1 MHCFFFGNS
10 MTRHMKKTFFAL
22 LVLMGLMVTNTFAA
36 DDDCMIYFRLN
47 VDGKALTS
55 EQCDRVGGSAI
66 CHNDEGYEAGWWQIE
81 RYPANTADGP
91 QFVLRIPK
99 ESEWG
104 EDNTQY
110 EGRQLLF
117 RVYAWGA
124 AITVSE
130 EGDAPFEGEFEIGG
144 EAITLNGA
152 VQRVIY
158 QAGREWGSPDNPLQ
172 MDFVSLKS
180 VSVPTTY
187 TMAPGEK
194 KRLSELLTFN
204 PANASRPAYSAIY
217 WNYGD
222 SFFDYF
228 DIEHDDL
235 TQKDD
240 ITLTAKAVTP
250 AEGITAD
257 WNYYVGREPYE
268 GKTTFF
274 VGIPVTGVRITD
286 ALPEFM
292 WVGESM
298 ALDRT
303 MYAISPADAT
313 NQQVAWSAGDT
324 KILELTEAM
333 THAGYTLSAR
343 TAGATSLTVTTADGG
358 LTDSRQVEVREHV
371 SGLALTESNITV
383 NRGATVVLDDYL
395 VFTPAS
401 AYERQVRWSSE
412 DESIAIV
419 EYLDG
424 RWTMTA
430 QSPGQTRLVATST
443 YDRQLQAV
451 LEVHITSSVEGITVA
466 NPSQVKYIGEAFDLS
481 YTITPA
487 DATDKTVT
495 WTSSDENVVS
505 IVRDVTGGIT
515 AEAKGVGKATLT
527 ATTTDGRK
535 TATITAEVRAH
546 VASLTLTEQ
555 SLSVIKGQVI
565 DLSKYVKIA
574 PADAYDKSVTW
585 ASRDASVV
593 SVSGSTAT
601 AVGVGTAT
609 LTVTSNDNRQATST
623 LTVTVTS
630 SVEGITVANP
640 SQVKY
645 IGEAFDLSYTITP
658 ADASDKTVTWT
669 SSDESVVSVTRMDA
683 GYAAIAK
690 GVGKATLTVTT
701 ADGRKTATIA
711 AEVRSHVTSLTLTE
725 QSVKMNRGQAL
736 DLTKYVAID
745 PDDAYDKG
753 VTWTSDNAAV
763 LSVSGTT
770 ATAVGIG
777 TATLTATSNDNR
789 QLRASMTV
797 TVESSATGFFA
808 SYPVQEVWVGESV
821 KLDTYFEPKDATS
834 AIKSWTSSDE
844 AVVSVSSGNGFSA
857 TAKKSGKATL
867 TATTDNGLTATIA
880 VTVKSHVE
888 SIVLTTATATLKK
901 GTTAD
906 LSTYIKEILPADAY
920 DKSVTWASRDAGV
933 VSVSG
938 STATAVGV
946 GTATLTVTSNDN
958 RQAAATL
965 TVTVTSSV
973 EGITV
978 ANPSQVKYIGEA
990 FDLSYTITPAD
1001 ASDKSVTW
1009 TSSDENVVSIVR
1021 EATGGITA
1029 TAKGVGKATLT
1040 VTTAD
1045 GKKTA
1050 TISAEVRAHVEG
1062 ITLSQQAITLQRGST
1077 QDLSQY
1083 VTIQPANAFNKEV
1096 TWKSGDES
1104 IVTVS
1109 GYTAVAKALGTTT
1122 LTVTSD
1128 DSPHISGTL
1137 IVTVEAAAAGIYA
1150 VKPVQTI
1157 AVGENAD
1164 LSVFFEPKDA
1174 TSAIKSWTSSDTNVM
1189 VISGNGTTVD
1199 FSATAKA
1206 AGKAVLTA
1214 TTDNGQ
1220 TTAIEITVCNTLQEI
1235 SLTVGEATLEKGE
1248 TLDLRSLILTEPADA
1263 LYDLTIEYLPK
1274 EGSEYHFT
1282 IDKDGKVTAL
1292 ESTCGDSYEVEI
1304 RVTDGFGNTAS
1315 AVINIGVTFSPTAI
1329 SLEASKQ
1336 SIPLGGE
1343 INLGYTIL
1351 PEGADLPYDE
1361 EWSSSNK
1368 KVVSVTLTDEGWKA
1382 TTEGV
1387 GQATLTLTL
1396 GDLQATID
1404 VEVFSVVEY
1413 ILLNTQS
1420 EAIKQGET
1428 ICLDDFIIGFEP
1440 EDAADKRVIWKAEDE
1455 KIVSITRKEGKYYA
1469 TGLAEGSTSLMVQ
1482 SIANPDAAS
1491 YMGLSVLTA
1500 IESIKALYPE
1510 QYVYTDTYV
1519 DLSVEIL
1526 PTEAANRYVDWTCN
1540 VPEAVTFYSDT
1551 YTGNYM
1557 PQFNQYG
1564 DFTLTGTPDEGEHTC
1579 TITVH
1584 VVKHVE
1590 DIALTLTDSL
1600 TIDAGSSLSLDELI
1614 VFTPEDAYNKEVIW
1628 TSNDESVASVTCTDG
1643 HWTVNGAGSGIA
1655 MLNVVSADNPKA
1667 MSRIE
1672 VTVIQRVTGITVEEP
1687 VQEVYTGSYVNTAY
1701 TIQPADA
1708 DIRSITYAVSDEN
1721 VLGLEEGK
1729 DGYAI
1734 VALKPGKATV
1744 TLTTDD
1750 GGHTATI
1757 EVTVRQTIN
1766 EIQLTTDSLMLDL
1779 HATIDLNDYI
1789 AAILPE
1795 DAYSKEIYWQADADA
1810 AKFLSIADDG
1820 HTATTL
1826 AETREPIQLCA
1837 HAVHGDAFTWVAAE
1851 IYCKPKS
1858 LVVDHPEQVVSVY
1871 DILDLGYKV
1880 LPDGAR
1886 YDARDIVWITS
1897 DPKVVYLGHD
1907 VYMTHRT
1914 EEINARAM
1922 KMGHATLTVS
1932 LPGEGLSATI
1942 SVTVTAPEPEAIM
1955 SDGLDIMKGET
1966 GRAIFRAYPEG
1977 AYIDPAKLEVSLQDA
1992 DDRWTPC
1999 RWTTGV
2005 DEDGKTYIDVDAL
2018 AWGEYTLE
2026 ATYPG
2031 TRGTSVNLNFGQ
2043 GIELEKGW
2051 NWVSL
2056 GNALATIDGLA
2067 RISEAFG
2074 DKLNDARTQYDLLY
2088 NDPEMGVFGTLT
2100 RFDAGSYKIEVTDD
2114 HYLENHCLMYNLNDS
2129 LSIPLN
2135 EEWNW
2140 MWYPYDQDYTLA
2152 ELTTSGA
2159 FKYANS
2165 GDRIVAKNEG
2175 FAEYDGSK
2183 WNGTLTT
2190 LEESAGYMYYVHAS
2204 NGYTIRWPAPIK
2216 LGQKNPDAKAPSRR
2230 TAMGDESVWQYDH
2243 RRFADNMTI
2252 IATLSGITFPD
2263 DCTIG
2268 AFIDGECRG
2277 EGRYV
2282 DGRFF
2287 ITVHGK
2293 AGEQVSFIVHDDAT
2307 DTYYTVPGL
2316 LGFDFLAGSLQH
2328 PVGMKVGDK
2337 TTDITVISSADVDGV
2352 LYDLAGRRVVSPA
2365 PGYYIRNGKMILVK

>member
-1 MHCFFFGNS
+1 MLKYILFLQRKIVHALFLFGNS

-124 AITVSE
+124 ATTVSE

-158 QAGREWGSPDNPLQ
+158 QAGREWGSPGNPLQ

-194 KRLSELLTFN
+194 KRLSELLTLN

-358 LTDSRQVEVREHV
+358 FTDSRQVEVREHV

-430 QSPGQTRLVATST
+430 QSPGQTRLVATSA

-495 WTSSDENVVS
+495 WTSSDE
-505 IVRDVTGGIT
+505 
-515 AEAKGVGKATLT
+515 
-527 ATTTDGRK
+527 
-535 TATITAEVRAH
+535 
-546 VASLTLTEQ
+546 
-555 SLSVIKGQVI
+555 
-565 DLSKYVKIA
+565 
-574 PADAYDKSVTW
+574 
-585 ASRDASVV
+585 
-593 SVSGSTAT
+593 
-601 AVGVGTAT
+601 
-609 LTVTSNDNRQATST
+609 
-623 LTVTVTS
+623 
-630 SVEGITVANP
+630 
-640 SQVKY
+640 
-645 IGEAFDLSYTITP
+645 
-658 ADASDKTVTWT
+658 
-669 SSDESVVSVTRMDA
+669 SVVSVTRMDA
-683 GYAAIAK
+683 GYAATAK

-725 QSVKMNRGQAL
+725 QSVKMNRGQVL
-736 DLTKYVAID
+736 DLMKYVVIA
-745 PDDAYDKG
+745 PANAYDKS
-753 VTWTSDNAAV
+753 VMWTSDNAAV
-763 LSVSGTT
+763 LSVSGST

-958 RQAAATL
+958 RQATSTL

-978 ANPSQVKYIGEA
+978 KAPSQVKYIGEA

-1001 ASDKSVTW
+1001 ATDKTVTW
-1009 TSSDENVVSIVR
+1009 TSSDESVVSVTR
-1021 EATGGITA
+1021 MDAGYAA

-1045 GKKTA
+1045 GRKTA
-1050 TISAEVRAHVEG
+1050 TIAAEVRAHVES
-1062 ITLSQQAITLQRGST
+1062 ITLSEQAITLQRGST

-1083 VTIQPANAFNKEV
+1083 VTVQPANAFNKDV
-1096 TWKSGDES
+1096 NWKSADEA
-1104 IVTVS
+1104 IVSVS
-1109 GYTAVAKALGTTT
+1109 GSTATAKAIGNTM
-1122 LTVTSD
+1122 LTVTSAENPQL
-1128 DSPHISGTL
+1128 SARLS
-1137 IVTVEAAAAGIYA
+1137 VSVEAAAAGVYA
-1150 VKPVQTI
+1150 VQPVQTI

-1164 LSVFFEPKDA
+1164 LSIFFEPKDA
-1174 TSAIKSWTSSDTNVM
+1174 TSAIKSWTSSDPDIIA
-1189 VISGNGTTVD
+1189 ISTGTTPAS
-1199 FSATAKA
+1199 FTATAQH
-1206 AGKAVLTA
+1206 AGKATLTV

-1220 TTAIEITVCNTLQEI
+1220 TATIEVTVCNVLQEV
-1235 SLTVGEATLEKGE
+1235 SLTLSEATLEKGE
-1248 TLDLRSLILTEPADA
+1248 TLDLSSLIITEPADA
-1263 LYDLTIEYLPK
+1263 LYDLTVEYLPK
-1274 EGSEYHFT
+1274 EGSEQYFT
-1282 IDKDGKVTAL
+1282 VDKNGKVTAL
-1292 ESTCGDSYEVEI
+1292 ESTCGDSYEVVI
-1304 RVTDGFGNTAS
+1304 RVTDGFGHTTS
-1315 AVINIGVTFSPTAI
+1315 AVILIGVTVTPTDI
-1329 SLEASKQ
+1329 HLEASTQ
-1336 SIPLGGE
+1336 SIPVGGE

-1351 PEGADLPYDE
+1351 PEGADLPADE
-1361 EWSSSNK
+1361 EWSSSNTE
-1368 KVVSVTLTDEGWKA
+1368 VVSVTLTDEGWKA
-1382 TTEGV
+1382 IAEGV
-1387 GQATLTLTL
+1387 GQATIILTL
-1396 GDLQATID
+1396 GDLQATIS
-1404 VEVFSVVEY
+1404 VEVYSVAQY
-1413 ILLNTQS
+1413 ILLGTQS
-1420 EAIKQGET
+1420 ERIKVGET
-1428 ICLDDFIIGFEP
+1428 ICLDDFVVGFEP

-1455 KIVSITRKEGKYYA
+1455 TIVSITQKDGKYYA

-1482 SIANPDAAS
+1482 SVANPEAAS
-1491 YMGLSVLTA
+1491 YMGLSVLAA
-1500 IESIKALYPE
+1500 IESIKAVYPE

-1526 PTEAANRYVDWTCN
+1526 PVEAADRYVEWTCN
-1540 VPEAVTFYSDT
+1540 DPEAVIFYLDP
-1551 YTGNYM
+1551 YTGKYM
-1557 PQFNQYG
+1557 PQFNRQG

-1579 TITVH
+1579 AILVH

-1590 DIALTLTDSL
+1590 DIAITTTESL

-1643 HWTVNGAGSGIA
+1643 HWTVNGAGSGIT
-1655 MLNVVSADNPKA
+1655 MLHVVSADNPKA

-1708 DIRSITYAVSDEN
+1708 DIRSITCAVSDEN

-1734 VALKPGKATV
+1734 AALKPGKATV

-1750 GGHTATI
+1750 GGHTAAI
-1757 EVTVRQTIN
+1757 EVTVRQAIN

-1795 DAYSKEIYWQADADA
+1795 DAYSKEIYWQVDAGA

-1837 HAVHGDAFTWVAAE
+1837 HAVHGDAFTWVAAG

-1858 LVVDHPEQVVSVY
+1858 LVVDHPQQVVSVY

-1880 LPDGAR
+1880 LPEGAR
-1886 YDARDIVWITS
+1886 YDAKDIVWTTS

-1914 EEINARAM
+1914 EEINAKAM

-1932 LPGEGLSATI
+1932 LPREGLSATI

-2018 AWGEYTLE
+2018 AWGEYTLQF
-2026 ATYPG
+2026 TYPG
-2031 TRGTSVNLNFGQ
+2031 IRGGTVPLIFGQ
-2043 GIELEKGW
+2043 GIELQKGW
-2051 NWVSL
+2051 NWVTLQYSYV
-2056 GNALATIDGLA
+2056 TIEGLT
-2067 RISEAFG
+2067 RIDEAFE
-2074 DKLNDARTQYDLLY
+2074 DKLIDARTQSDLLY
-2088 NDPEMGVFGTLT
+2088 NDPEQGYFGTLT
-2100 RFDAGSYKIEVTDD
+2100 RFDMGSYKMEVSEDYQLRNRYIRYDIHQNCSTVVAKD
-2114 HYLENHCLMYNLNDS
+2114 
-2129 LSIPLN
+2129 
-2135 EEWNW
+2135 WNW
-2140 MWYPYDQDYTLA
+2140 MLYPYDTDFTLS
-2152 ELTTSGA
+2152 ELCAAGA
-2159 FKYANS
+2159 FAGAVA
-2165 GDRIVAKNEG
+2165 GDRIVSKDDG
-2175 FAEYDGSK
+2175 FAEYDGSR
-2183 WNGTLTT
+2183 WVGTLTGFHAS
-2190 LEESAGYMYYVHAS
+2190 EGYMYYAQSGHNLDMPS
-2204 NGYTIRWPAPIK
+2204 PLT
-2216 LGQKNPDAKAPSRR
+2216 LGQKIDEGSQAASMR
-2230 TAMGDESVWQYDH
+2230 TILDDECVWPYDH

-2252 IATLSGITFPD
+2252 IATLSGAAFPD

-2268 AFIDGECRG
+2268 AFVEDECRG
-2277 EGRYV
+2277 EGRYA

-2293 AGEQVSFIVHDDAT
+2293 AGEQVSFLVHDDAT
-2307 DTYYTVPGL
+2307 GTYYTVPVR
-2316 LGFDFLAGSLQH
+2316 LGFDSMAGTLEH
-2328 PVGMKVGDK
+2328 PVRLQLGDK
-2337 TTDITVISSADVDGV
+2337 ATGITATDDADGADA
-2352 LYDLAGRRVVSPA
+2352 LYDLAGRRVISPVR
-2365 PGYYIRNGKMILVK
+2365 GYYIRGGKIILVK